1 MLPPDKFTNIA
12 IDAKRLLLAV
22 HTCCYQRTLV
32 AKSRSLNIEKK
43 ILEAKCNRGKFKVKS
58 FW

>member
-22 HTCCYQRTLV
+22 HTCYYQRTLV
-32 AKSRSLNIEKK
+32 AKSRSLNIENYF
-43 ILEAKCNRGKFKVKS
+43 LEAK
-58 FW
+58 